1 VSTPSIEAATYPF
14 NNPAGLDLDDSYR
27 EAQRMP
33 GLTRIRMPFGDAAWL
48 VARFDDARAV
58 LADPRFSRAMSRAQD
73 VPRMAE
79 GRNFTGILTT
89 DPPDHTRQRTLV
101 AKAFTVRRVEAMR
114 PKVRALAER
123 LIDEMTAAGSTGDLM
138 GAYALAIP
146 EEVIYELLGVPL
158 SDRDRFRVWSDKV
171 LAGNELS
178 VEEAGRTLDELRA
191 YMLDLIAELRADPR
205 DDLLSGLVQA
215 RDEGDRLDEEE
226 LVDLCVAILIAGHET
241 TANQIANFAYVLLD
255 RPERWSQLKADPEL
269 IPKAVEELV
278 RFVPLGL
285 TALFAHYAKEDV
297 QVGETLVRKGEAVIV
312 SHGAANRDRTQ
323 FEDPD
328 ELRLDR
334 DPKQHLGFGHGI
346 HRCLGAPLARLQL
359 QEALRALVV
368 KLPDLRL
375 EGEPEWKEHSLLR
388 APEVLPVRW

>member
-1 VSTPSIEAATYPF
+1 MSTQSVDAATYPF
-14 NNPAGLDLDDSYR
+14 NRSCGLELDDSYR
-27 EAQRMP
+27 EAQRTP

-48 VARFDDARAV
+48 VTRFDEARAV
-58 LADPRFSRAMSRAQD
+58 LADPRFSRAMSLDHD

-89 DPPDHTRQRTLV
+89 DPPDHTRLRTLV
-101 AKAFTVRRVEAMR
+101 AKAFTMRRVEALR
-114 PKVRALAER
+114 TKVRALAER
-123 LIDEMTAAGSTGDLM
+123 LVDEMVAAGETGDLM

-158 SDRDRFRVWSDKV
+158 ADRDRFRVWSDKV

-178 VEEAGRTLDELRA
+178 VEEAARTLDELRA
-191 YMLDLIAELRADPR
+191 YMLELIAQLRVAPR

-215 RDEGDRLDEEE
+215 RDEGDRLNEDE

-241 TANQIANFAYVLLD
+241 TANQIANFSYLLLD
-255 RPERWSQLKADPEL
+255 RPEHWEQLKADPDL

-285 TALFAHYAKEDV
+285 TALFAHYASEDIE
-297 QVGETLVRKGEAVIV
+297 VGGTLVREGEAVIV

-323 FEDPD
+323 FDDAD

-359 QEALRALVV
+359 QEALRALVT

-375 EGEPEWKEHSLLR
+375 AGPPEWKEHSLLR